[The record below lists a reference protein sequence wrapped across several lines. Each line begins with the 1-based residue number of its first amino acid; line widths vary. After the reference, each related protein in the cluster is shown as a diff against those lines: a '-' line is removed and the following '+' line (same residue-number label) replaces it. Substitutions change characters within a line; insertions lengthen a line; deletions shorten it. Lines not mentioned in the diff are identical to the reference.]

1 MRKKI
6 VAGNWKMN
14 GTYSET
20 IHLFNALRSNENE
33 FSKNV
38 EVMVAP
44 PAIYLHDLVK
54 LGSPIIKVI
63 SQNCSSKSKGAFTGD
78 VSASMLKSIAI
89 ECSIVGHSERRII
102 FKESIAEISE
112 KVKQLLS
119 ENMHVVFCVGEQ
131 LEERKSGNHFK
142 VIEKQLISIFSIE
155 ASLFPK
161 IIVAYEP
168 VWAIGTGETA
178 SPQQAQEMHAFIRLK
193 LREVYANAAD
203 QTRILYGGSVKP
215 DNAAELF
222 SQTDVDGGLVG
233 GAALQAN
240 DFIKIIQAAG

>member
-14 GTYSET
+14 GTYSES
-20 IHLFNALRSNENE
+20 INLFNSLKSGENG
-33 FSKNV
+33 FPPDV

-44 PAIYLHDLVK
+44 PYLYLHDLIK
-54 LGSPIIKVI
+54 LESSKIKII
-63 SQNCSSKSKGAFTGD
+63 SQNCSSKSKGAFTGEI
-78 VSASMLKSIAI
+78 SASMLKSIAI
-89 ECSIVGHSERRII
+89 DCSIVGHSERRII
-102 FKESIAEISE
+102 YAESISEITE

-119 ENMHVVFCVGEQ
+119 ENMQVVFCVGEQ
-131 LEERKSGNHFK
+131 LEERKTENHFK
-142 VIEKQLISIFSIE
+142 VIDEQLSSIYSIDP
-155 ASLFPK
+155 ALYSK

-178 SPQQAQEMHAFIRLK
+178 SPEQAQEMHAFIRSK
-193 LREVYANAAD
+193 LREVYTNAAD

-222 SQTDVDGGLVG
+222 SQADVDGGLVG
-233 GAALQAN
+233 GAALQAS